1 MIDFFKNFKSEEI
14 SDWISDFLL
23 FIIKPRKVVQKIS
36 EKEKDEKFRQFIF
49 HFSIYTGSFIF
60 LSIGTSVSDWIK
72 PALLNLFS
80 IIPIIVLFFIATR
93 ILGKKDYL
101 GKIFIYVVGFQFVL
115 LPLIIITFTLF
126 LNSEDYTYKYISDF
140 LSGFSGIYLIFV
152 SGFAI
157 EKKNLKALKITA
169 ISYLILNLFYFI
181 FVRINADPYSNN
193 NFVQKDPIYLE
204 YYNLVNPLKNKE
216 IIPSYRFVTVID
228 DKIQTE
234 FGVQEIISDK
244 SSTGSTD
251 DNELYIETLNNN
263 IEHIKSAQPNLKF
276 VRNQEIALTWLDY
289 YKAIKREVDFKVK
302 DTSQITEMNLTHIK
316 TYKVENF
323 TLTNYYGTV
332 DLEGIINNQI
342 PLKWY
347 HNSILTNHQKTT
359 IPSQISS
366 IINTFLGRVLEHV
379 VGDLI
384 LKEGEPKPYTEKFL
398 KLE

>member
-216 IIPSYRFVTVID
+216 IIPSYRFVTEID
-228 DKIQTE
+228 DKIQT
-234 FGVQEIISDK
+234 VCSVKEIISDK
-244 SSTGSTD
+244 ASTGTTD
-251 DNELYIETLNNN
+251 DN
-263 IEHIKSAQPNLKF
+263 
-276 VRNQEIALTWLDY
+276 
-289 YKAIKREVDFKVK
+289 
-302 DTSQITEMNLTHIK
+302 
-316 TYKVENF
+316 
-323 TLTNYYGTV
+323 
-332 DLEGIINNQI
+332 
-342 PLKWY
+342 
-347 HNSILTNHQKTT
+347 
-359 IPSQISS
+359 
-366 IINTFLGRVLEHV
+366 
-379 VGDLI
+379 
-384 LKEGEPKPYTEKFL
+384 
-398 KLE
+398 